1 MIFDN
6 WNVNLFQGLKLDET
20 DDEKKKKEEIKAQF
34 EGLCKLMTV
43 WHSLSESIV
52 TPR

>member
-6 WNVNLFQGLKLDET
+6 WHLDFFQGLKLDET

-34 EGLCKLMTV
+34 EGLCKLMAV

>member
-6 WNVNLFQGLKLDET
+6 WHLDFFQGLKLDET

>member
-6 WNVNLFQGLKLDET
+6 WNLNLFQGLKLDET
-20 DDEKKKKEEIKAQF
+20 DDEKKKEEIKAQF